1 MFPLKPPSGGFHK
14 WRYPIAGWFIIETPV
29 KKMIWGYPLQG
40 NLHMAVSQNNVGN
53 QMA

>member
-29 KKMIWGYPLQG
+29 KKNDLGVPTSRKPPYG
-40 NLHMAVSQNNVGN
+40 CV
-53 QMA
+53 